1 MNTKEDA
8 MKRLTVLLDP
18 SLLNR
23 FKALASLESLS
34 MSDVVR
40 KLIADWIKEREPA
53 LTPIIS
59 QKEPPSNEQ
68 LQLP

>member
-40 KLIADWIKEREPA
+40 KLIADWIKERV
-53 LTPIIS
+53 S